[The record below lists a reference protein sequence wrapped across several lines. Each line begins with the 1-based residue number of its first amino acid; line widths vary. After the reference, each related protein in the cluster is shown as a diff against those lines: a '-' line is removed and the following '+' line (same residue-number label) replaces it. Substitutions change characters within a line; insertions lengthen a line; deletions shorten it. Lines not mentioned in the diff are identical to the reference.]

1 MKAACEVAFIE
12 IGNRIWIDVNKNG
25 VQDPNENGVG
35 GVTIILHDM
44 ENGGV
49 QVGSTVTSATG
60 EYIFDNTNVSD
71 TIKYEHK
78 YQIRVDMSQG
88 SVKNKALV
96 NIPDEPETVEKMRN
110 SDA

>member
-1 MKAACEVAFIE
+1 
-12 IGNRIWIDVNKNG
+12 
-25 VQDPNENGVG
+25 
-35 GVTIILHDM
+35 M

-60 EYIFDNTNVSD
+60 EYILDNTNVSD

-88 SVKNKALV
+88 SVKTKALV
-96 NIPDEPETVEKMRN
+96 NIALGEKANIPDEPETAEKMRN
-110 SDA
+110 SDGKWVQEILPPLGKKIVLSVKFR